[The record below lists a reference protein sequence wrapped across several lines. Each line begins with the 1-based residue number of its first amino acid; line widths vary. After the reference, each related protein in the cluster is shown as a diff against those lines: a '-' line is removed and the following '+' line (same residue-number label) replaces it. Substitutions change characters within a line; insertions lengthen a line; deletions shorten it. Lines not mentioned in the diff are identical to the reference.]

1 MRHKKYVD
9 INEAVLEWFKTVWAK
24 KIPVSGPRFNTRQKN
39 LRILWELKIFPSA
52 ICGWTDFEYGITSPV
67 DHCVAKRPM
76 STPAL
81 VKVVIRVFHWFWL
94 DMMTRTYSTWTR
106 RHSFFALC
114 PIR

>member
-9 INEAVLEWFKTVWAK
+9 INEVVLEWFKTVSAK
-24 KIPVSGPRFNTRQKN
+24 KIPVNGPMNTRQKN

-52 ICGWTDFEYGITSPV
+52 ICGWTDFAYGITSPV

-76 STPAL
+76 STPVH
-81 VKVVIRVFHWFWL
+81 VKVVRSVFHWFWL
-94 DMMTRTYSTWTR
+94 DMMARIYSTWTR
-106 RHSFFALC
+106 IYPFFALC